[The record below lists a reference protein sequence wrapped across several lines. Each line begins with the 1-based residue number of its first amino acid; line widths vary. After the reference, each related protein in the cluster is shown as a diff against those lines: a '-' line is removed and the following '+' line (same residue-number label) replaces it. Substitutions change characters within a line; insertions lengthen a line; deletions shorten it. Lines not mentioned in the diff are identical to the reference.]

1 MSLAGPVFTE
11 YERLVI
17 HQIAAH
23 RVQPNAVHRLLETV
37 GRPVGKLFKLARE
50 SQNLALRGLSE
61 KVGGLVQEGLIK
73 SVQAANRITG
83 TKEIT
88 RRMEAQG
95 IHITDLSV
103 MRYLPMSQLDKVAD
117 SFQFSSRMAL
127 GIEGALLGGATTL
140 AEGIPGA
147 QLIIPSLLVTDVTA
161 SVTLLSRQTCRIAG
175 VYGYSP
181 KVPENLPH
189 ILAAMAPET
198 GTSDEGC
205 VAIKTAV
212 VASIRESG
220 RFLARSGG
228 VVIDR
233 QLLQREAPQMI
244 RLIGHVAE
252 RLGVTVTQKELG
264 ILVPIAG
271 AVLNS
276 SINIAFQQVGHQ
288 TAKDYFRRLL
298 LEERYGEELV
308 SIAVTEEMEALRNG
322 KPRPAPAPVVGD
334 HSRD

>member
-1 MSLAGPVFTE
+1 MSLAAPVFTE

-17 HQIAAH
+17 RQIAEH
-23 RVQPNAVHRLLETV
+23 RVQPTAVQRLLETV
-37 GRPVGKLFKLARE
+37 GRPVGKLFRLARE
-50 SQNLALRGLSE
+50 SQNPALRGLSDR
-61 KVGGLVQEGLIK
+61 VGGLVQEGLIK
-73 SVQAANRITG
+73 SIQAANRITG
-83 TKEIT
+83 TREIA
-88 RRMEAQG
+88 RRMESEGMQVSD
-95 IHITDLSV
+95 ISV
-103 MRYLPMSQLDKVAD
+103 MRYLPLSQLDKIAD
-117 SFQFSSRMAL
+117 SFKLSSRLAL
-127 GIEGALLGGATTL
+127 GIEGALLGGFTTL

-147 QLIIPSLLVTDVTA
+147 QLIIPSILVADVTA
-161 SVTLLSRQTCRIAG
+161 SVTLLSRHTCRVSA

-189 ILAAMAPET
+189 ILAAMAPES

-228 VVIDR
+228 MVVDR
-233 QLLQREAPQMI
+233 HLLAREAPQMI
-244 RLIGHVAE
+244 RLISHVAE
-252 RLGVTVTQKELG
+252 RLGITVTQKELG
-264 ILVPIAG
+264 ILVPVAG

-276 SINIAFQQVGHQ
+276 SINVAFQQVGHI

-308 SIAVTEEMEALRNG
+308 ALAIHQEVEALRNG
-322 KPRPAPAPVVGD
+322 RQRVEEAPVFGGQP
-334 HSRD
+334 RD